1 MRVGGRFKVRR
12 NVSTVSFVVIVLFM
26 LTLLLSV
33 VSTSSEVEAKVTSTA
48 TNAEM
53 VAAEANKESTLQ
65 DWFDINGYAINVTE
79 DELGTETFDPGS
91 YQISI
96 LAEIS
101 GHSSLNNLSW
111 YPISSDLLHLVF
123 LGVNST
129 GDKMVFKATEIFGLC
144 LGTTNGSLSNDTN
157 HQLFYTETSRN
168 QDEFDNALVFL
179 NPNPLGGYI
188 IAWEDRWEG
197 GDKDFQDMI
206 LTMSAHIDVD
216 VDIKPYS
223 YPNAINIKNKG
234 VIPVAVFGADTFD
247 VTTINSSTVLFGS
260 TGTEAQ
266 VNMHP
271 NGKYHQ
277 GFEDVNMDGYLDTVF
292 HFRTQDT
299 GFNIGDT
306 IGMLTGKTYSGV
318 SIMGS
323 DSVRTNAPAY
333 SSLFFRHA

>member
-12 NVSTVSFVVIVLFM
+12 NVSTVSFVVILLFM

-33 VSTSSEVEAKVTSTA
+33 VSASSEVEAKVTA
-48 TNAEM
+48 TIAEM
-53 VAAEANKESTLQ
+53 VTDEANKESTLQ

-101 GHSSLNNLSW
+101 GHASLNNLSW
-111 YPISSDLLHLVF
+111 YPISSDLLQLVF
-123 LGVNST
+123 LGLNST
-129 GDKMVFKATEIFGLC
+129 GDKMVFKATETFGLC
-144 LGTTNGSLSNDTN
+144 LGTTNSSFSNDTN
-157 HQLFYTETSRN
+157 HQLFYTETNLN
-168 QDEFDNALVFL
+168 QDEFDHALVFL
-179 NPNPLGGYI
+179 NPNPPGGYI
-188 IAWEDRWEG
+188 IAWEDLWEG

-206 LTMSAHIDVD
+206 LTMNAHID

-234 VIPVAVFGADTFD
+234 VIPVAVFGTDTFD
-247 VTTINSSTVLFGS
+247 VTTINSSTVFFGS

-277 GFEDVNMDGYLDTVF
+277 GFEDINMDGYLDMVF

-306 IGMLTGKTYSGV
+306 IGMLTGETYSGV

-323 DSVRTNAPAY
+323 DSVRINAPAY